1 MPNAEA
7 SVAKADLVVG
17 FEFVVNALVDG
28 EAKALSDIE
37 GVDLKVVA
45 GGSAFEL
52 EAEKAE
58 TTFGFK
64 GGKALVLAGAGENA
78 LVLGLENA
86 LV

>member
-37 GVDLKVVA
+37 GVELKVVA
-45 GGSAFEL
+45 GGFAL
-52 EAEKAE
+52 ESEPEKAE
-58 TTFGFK
+58 TTFEFM

-78 LVLGLENA
+78 LVLVVENA